1 MMDRA
6 FCPACGVVVE
16 PVSMTVGDG
25 VESEEVTRCP
35 TCGFVFP
42 GGEGAPVE
50 APLYA
55 RVAVADDM
63 EHVRKAVARAL
74 LAQRLAGTVDEFA
87 DGGGFIAAVRRL
99 SATGDAYQLAI
110 LDLHMP
116 IIDGLKAALALRQL
130 ERQLG
135 WSPTPILFFSAIVCD
150 ERLRGHLAALGPGFY
165 LNKGV
170 VAVERDLGER
180 LRDVLAHLARRGG

>member
-1 MMDRA
+1 L
-6 FCPACGVVVE
+6 VVE

-25 VESEEVTRCP
+25 VESEEVVRCP
-35 TCGFVFP
+35 TCGFIFP
-42 GGEGAPVE
+42 GGEEVPVE
-50 APLYA
+50 APLYV

-99 SATGDAYQLAI
+99 ASTGGAYQLAI

-116 IIDGLKAALALRQL
+116 IIDGLKAAVALRQL
-130 ERQLG
+130 ERHMG
-135 WSPTPILFFSAIVCD
+135 WCPTPIIFFSAVLCD
-150 ERLRGHLAALGPGFY
+150 ERLRSHLAALGPGFY

-170 VAVERDLGER
+170 VSAERDLGER
-180 LRDVLAHLARRGG
+180 LRDVLVHLARRAV